1 MDVTSALFT
10 PTMFDDP
17 YPVYARL
24 RAEAPVLFVPQFRMW
39 LVSRHDD
46 VHHVLRSVDAFSS
59 VNTSVDHV
67 RDPRLR
73 EGVEQLSRAII
84 YLDPPD
90 HTRLRKLINVAF
102 TPRAVARLEG
112 RIRAL
117 ARGYIDAIQRAPSF
131 DLMEAL
137 ANPLPVIVIAE
148 MLGVDPARHADFKRW
163 SDDLVIGL
171 RIDPAKVDRVVQS
184 RREFTAFLRDMIAQ
198 RRREPQDDLVSD
210 LVRAEAERD
219 VLSPDEVLTMVMFL
233 MVAGNETT
241 TNLVGN
247 ATAALLDHPA
257 ELQRLRADP
266 SLIPGFLEESLR
278 YRSPVSMAAARTTT
292 REVELGGVT
301 LPRGAIVG
309 ALIDSAHH
317 DPTRFPEPERFDITR
332 NPAHL
337 AFGFGIHYCVGAPLS
352 RLEARIVFE
361 EMLARLPAFEREP
374 GPLDWHRTF
383 MLRGLKTLRLRF
395 TAPASADAPVAAG

>member
-1 MDVTSALFT
+1 MLDTSALLT

-17 YPVYARL
+17 YPVYASL

-46 VHHVLRSVDAFSS
+46 VHHILRSVDAFSS
-59 VNTSVDHV
+59 VNTSVQHV

-117 ARGYIDAIQRAPSF
+117 AREYIDAIQRTPSF
-131 DLMEAL
+131 DMMEAL
-137 ANPLPVIVIAE
+137 AVPLPVIVIAE
-148 MLGVDPARHADFKRW
+148 MLGVDPARHAEFKRW

-171 RIDPAKVDRVVQS
+171 RIDPAKVDGVVQS
-184 RREFTAFLRDMIAQ
+184 RREFTAFLRDMIAL
-198 RRREPQDDLVSD
+198 RRREPQDDLLSD
-210 LVRAEAERD
+210 LVRAESERD
-219 VLSPDEVLTMVMFL
+219 MLSPDEVLTMVLFL

-257 ELQRLRADP
+257 ELQRLRAAP

-278 YRSPVSMAAARTTT
+278 YRSPVSMAARTTT
-292 REVELGGVT
+292 REVEIAGVT
-301 LPRGAIVG
+301 LPPGAFVG

-361 EMLARLPAFEREP
+361 ELLTRLPAFERVP

-383 MLRGLKTLRLRF
+383 MLRGLKTLPLRF
-395 TAPASADAPVAAG
+395 TAPAAAGAPVATG